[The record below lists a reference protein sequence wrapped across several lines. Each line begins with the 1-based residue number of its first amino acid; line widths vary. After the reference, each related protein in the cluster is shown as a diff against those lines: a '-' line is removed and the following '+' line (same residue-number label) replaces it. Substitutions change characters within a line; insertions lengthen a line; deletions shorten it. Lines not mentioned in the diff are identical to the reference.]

1 MTTGNTIALTFVGK
15 VMSLLFNMLSRFVI
29 TYLLEQ
35 ASFNCMATVTI
46 CSDFGAPKN
55 KVCHCFH
62 CFPIYLPWSD
72 GTRCHDLSFLKIMCL
87 ADSWSNIVC
96 INNLLLILLLKVV
109 MNVPFHNSFYSQLQ
123 LSLHLFIKLKII
135 YTIDN
140 TIFLYSLSRISKMV
154 KIKCHINT
162 LLALVISN

>member
-1 MTTGNTIALTFVGK
+1 
-15 VMSLLFNMLSRFVI
+15 
-29 TYLLEQ
+29 
-35 ASFNCMATVTI
+35 
-46 CSDFGAPKN
+46 
-55 KVCHCFH
+55 
-62 CFPIYLPWSD
+62 
-72 GTRCHDLSFLKIMCL
+72 
-87 ADSWSNIVC
+87 
-96 INNLLLILLLKVV
+96 

-162 LLALVISN
+162 LLALVISNYSISIKNIKLKGLREECNLFSQRKKTLLMLLHDMTETLAYCFKLFPFKFEDKYLFLFCFFP